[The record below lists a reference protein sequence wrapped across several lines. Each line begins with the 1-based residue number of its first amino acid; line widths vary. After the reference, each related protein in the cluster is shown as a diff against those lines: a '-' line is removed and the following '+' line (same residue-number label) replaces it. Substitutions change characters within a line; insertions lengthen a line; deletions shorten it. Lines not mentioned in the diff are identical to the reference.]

1 MKLKDLVTTNGEY
14 LSMQV
19 ATIVSGAQVVIATNG
34 HAICTKDN
42 VFLPDAIL
50 QPDFDFEPQ
59 EPYHNGSQMERR
71 LVAVIGKTTITVWQ
85 KLELDGD
92 KT

>member
-1 MKLKDLVTTNGEY
+1 MKLKDLVTNGEY

-19 ATIVSGAQVVIATNG
+19 ATIVNGAQIVITTGG
-34 HAICTKDN
+34 HAIRTMNN
-42 VFLPDAIL
+42 VFLPSAIL
-50 QPDFDFEPQ
+50 QLDSDFEPQ
-59 EPYHNGSQMERR
+59 EPYHNGKQMERR
-71 LVAVIGKTTITVWQ
+71 LVAVIGKTTVTVWQ